1 MSPAES
7 YSELLRLVVSG
18 EQDVFLVRRRG
29 REVAAAV
36 GLESQDQIRVAT
48 ALSDLGRDLLKQ
60 PEPIR
65 VVFGLTRLPLPG
77 LVIELSW
84 RGGSAIT
91 QLGPGWQ
98 TAGRL
103 MSDVWTSHEDGRGA
117 IFLRKHLP
125 ETSLALSHDRIGEL
139 RARLAELGGGTALDE
154 LRAQNQE
161 LLDTLESLEQKQE
174 ALVRLN
180 AELEETNQGVVALYK
195 ELSEELE
202 QTNRGVVALYA
213 ELDEKSIQ
221 IKESS
226 EAKTRFWSNVSHEL
240 RTPINSVIGLA
251 RLLSAQGADPLTDEQ
266 DRQVRLISESGH
278 TLLAMVNELL
288 DTAKAESGRLEPLI
302 APVDLGV
309 LCMQLRGTLRPIA
322 YHPGARL
329 VIDDPPALP
338 LLLTDE
344 TMLGRILRNV
354 LSNGLKFTEHGEV
367 RLTVETDD
375 EHGELRFTVTDTG
388 IGIPAGEHVKV
399 FEEFHQVPGTLQT
412 RGGGTGLGLP
422 YARRLARIL
431 GGELTL
437 RSTFG
442 EGTEVMLQ
450 LPAKYLDTSALPTV
464 DTALLV
470 DDDPTFRGLLKG
482 MLGDLAHT
490 VVEAADGRAGL
501 DIVAEKH
508 PDLVFLDL
516 AMPTMGGREVLGI
529 LRQDPDLAH
538 TPVVVVT
545 AADLDELDRTV
556 PDLRASLLRKSQLSV
571 EAIRHAVAQALAAA
585 PRRVAR

>member
-1 MSPAES
+1 
-7 YSELLRLVVSG
+7 LLN
-18 EQDVFLVRRRG
+18 
-29 REVAAAV
+29 
-36 GLESQDQIRVAT
+36 
-48 ALSDLGRDLLKQ
+48 
-60 PEPIR
+60 
-65 VVFGLTRLPLPG
+65 
-77 LVIELSW
+77 
-84 RGGSAIT
+84 
-91 QLGPGWQ
+91 
-98 TAGRL
+98 
-103 MSDVWTSHEDGRGA
+103 DVWTSHENGRGA
-117 IFLRKHLP
+117 IFLRKHRPDTVLP
-125 ETSLALSHDRIGEL
+125 LSADRIAEL

-161 LLDTLESLEQKQE
+161 LLDTLESLEEKQA
-174 ALVRLN
+174 ALVCLN

-221 IKESS
+221 VKESS

-288 DTAKAESGRLEPLI
+288 DTAKAESGRLEPQI

-322 YHPGARL
+322 QHPGARL

-338 LLLTDE
+338 LVLTDE

-354 LSNGLKFTEHGEV
+354 LSNGLKFTDHGEV
-367 RLTVETDD
+367 RLTVTADD
-375 EHGELRFTVTDTG
+375 EHGELQFTVTDTG
-388 IGIPAGEHVKV
+388 IGIPADEHAKV
-399 FEEFHQVPGTLQT
+399 FEEFHQVPNSLQV

-437 RSTFG
+437 RSTLG
-442 EGTEVMLQ
+442 EGTEVTLR
-450 LPAKYLDTSALPTV
+450 LPAQYLDTNALPTV
-464 DTALLV
+464 DTVLLV
-470 DDDPTFRGLLKG
+470 DDDEGFRELLKS
-482 MLGDLAHT
+482 MLGGLAHT
-490 VVEAADGRAGL
+490 VLEAADGRAAL
-501 DIVAEKH
+501 DVVTEQR

-516 AMPTMGGREVLGI
+516 SMPVLGGREVLGI

-545 AADLDELDRTV
+545 AAEPDEVARTV
-556 PDLRASLLRKSQLSV
+556 PSLRASLLRKSQLSV
-571 EAIRHAVAQALAAA
+571 ESVRHAVAQAMAAA
-585 PRRVAR
+585 PRRVVR

>member
-1 MSPAES
+1 MSSAES
-7 YSELLRLVVSG
+7 YRELLRLLVSG

-60 PEPIR
+60 PEPTR
-65 VVFGLTRLPLPG
+65 VVFWLSTPPPSA

-84 RGGSAIT
+84 RGGSAT
-91 QLGPGWQ
+91 TRLGPGWH

-103 MSDVWTSHEDGRGA
+103 MDDVWTSHEDGRGA
-117 IFLRKHLP
+117 IFLRKRLP
-125 ETSLALSHDRIGEL
+125 DTIIPLSADRIAEL
-139 RARLAELGGGTALDE
+139 RARLADLSGGTALDE

-161 LLDTLESLEQKQE
+161 LLDTLESLEQKQD

-195 ELSEELE
+195 ELSDELE

-251 RLLSAQGADPLTDEQ
+251 RLLSAPGVDSLTDEQ

-288 DTAKAESGRLEPLI
+288 DTAKAESGRLEPQI

-322 YHPGARL
+322 QHPGARL
-329 VIDDPPALP
+329 AIDDPPALP
-338 LLLTDE
+338 LVLTDE

-367 RLTVETDD
+367 RLTVSADD
-375 EHGELRFTVTDTG
+375 EHDELRFTVTDTG
-388 IGIPAGEHVKV
+388 IGIPAGEHAKV
-399 FEEFHQVPGTLQT
+399 FEEFHQVPNGLQIG
-412 RGGGTGLGLP
+412 GGGTGLGLP

-437 RSTFG
+437 HSTLG
-442 EGTEVMLQ
+442 EGTEVTLR
-450 LPAKYLDTSALPTV
+450 LPAEYLDTSALPAVGTV
-464 DTALLV
+464 LLV
-470 DDDPTFRGLLKG
+470 DDDEGFRELLKG
-482 MLGDLAHT
+482 MLGGIAHT
-490 VVEAADGRAGL
+490 VVEATDGRAGL
-501 DIVAEKH
+501 DVIADQR

-516 AMPTMGGREVLGI
+516 SMPVMGGREVLGI

-538 TPVVVVT
+538 TPVVVAT
-545 AADLDELDRTV
+545 AAAEDDVVGMV
-556 PDLRASLLRKSQLSV
+556 PGLRASLLRKSELSV
-571 EAIRHAVAQALAAA
+571 EAIRHAVAQAMAAA
-585 PRRVAR
+585 PRKVIR